1 MKSAEDLICVTDDP
15 ASIDAVQWNGLLERQ
30 HAPSPFMR
38 HEYLAALHRSGCA
51 TASAGWT
58 PRFITIVR
66 AGQLV
71 AACPVYLKSHS
82 FGEYVFDWSW
92 AQAYHRHGLAYYPKA
107 VVAVPFTPVPGT
119 RLLAIDDE
127 ARQSLLIALEAACS
141 EWRVSSVHVLYPDEV
156 ELQLL
161 QRLGWLQR
169 QQVQF
174 HWQRAPGS
182 LAGDFDQFLEGLQR
196 EKRKK
201 IRQERRRVA
210 EQGITFSVHE
220 GQDITP
226 ALWHFFHRC
235 YLHTYQAHHSTP
247 YLNRGFFEAM
257 AGEMPHSWVMF
268 VASRSGVPL
277 ACSLIAV
284 DRTRGHAFGRYWG
297 ALEPVPCLH
306 FEACYYQPLHWC
318 MSRGFVRFEG
328 GAQGDH
334 KLSRGLLPVTTHST
348 HRVAHPGFARAI
360 AEFVIQEAGHVAEYI
375 DELHERSPYKPLR

>member
-15 ASIDAVQWNGLLERQ
+15 ASIDEVQWNGLLERQ

-38 HEYLAALHRSGCA
+38 HEYLVALHHTGCA
-51 TASAGWT
+51 TAATGWA

-66 AGQLV
+66 AGRLV

-82 FGEYVFDWSW
+82 YGEYVFDWSW

-119 RLLAIDDE
+119 RLLAIDDA
-127 ARQSLLIALEAACS
+127 ARQSLLSALEAACT

-161 QRLGWLQR
+161 QRQGWLQR

-182 LAGDFDQFLEGLQR
+182 PTGDFDGFLDGLQR

-210 EQGITFSVHE
+210 EQGIAFNIHE
-220 GQDITP
+220 GEAITP
-226 ALWHFFHRC
+226 GLWDFFHRC
-235 YLHTYQAHHSTP
+235 YLQTYQAHHSTP

-257 AGEMPHSWVMF
+257 AGEMSHSWVMF
-268 VASRSGVPL
+268 VAARGGVPV

-297 ALEPVPCLH
+297 ALEPVSCLH
-306 FEACYYQPLHWC
+306 FEACYYQPLQWC
-318 MSRGFVRFEG
+318 LSQGFVRFEG

-334 KLSRGLLPVTTHST
+334 KLSRGLLPVTTHSA

-360 AEFVIQEAGHVAEYI
+360 AEFVTQEAGHVAEYI
-375 DELHERSPYKPLR
+375 DELHERSPFKPLR